1 MATLEMRNRLNGF
14 QSAARVQ
21 FHRAEATVLMR
32 LPTPTKGLTVF
43 IDREYFLRARNA
55 YGEMNNH
62 SYNLYRYYW
71 YWQLPSGRT
80 RAVEN
85 CRRFIVII

>member
-1 MATLEMRNRLNGF
+1 MPLA
-14 QSAARVQ
+14 SAA
-21 FHRAEATVLMR
+21 
-32 LPTPTKGLTVF
+32 KGLTVF
-43 IDREYFLRARNA
+43 MDREYFLRARNA
-55 YGEMNNH
+55 SDEMNNH